1 MARPKKL
8 STGDMLQIVND
19 YYESCG
25 DAERL
30 KCSLLEEYAVSR
42 GFDVKAYD
50 FRRNVDVRRRIDEL
64 RDLALLPT
72 EAGSIAYKSLDIDAL
87 ISQARNREAL
97 KNSLLELDETWR
109 RIYDRAVALS
119 HKNDVL
125 VKEVQQIALDFEQQ
139 SRLVADLLEKVAALR
154 AENKNMLLENRY
166 LKKMIKSHL
175 YPAIANEILK
185 NENVL
190 AQVDTEVA
198 PTAMDVLTEPDVPLP
213 FSASVSADRQ
223 MLSREESI
231 LTRIEQQINGG

>member
-1 MARPKKL
+1 
-8 STGDMLQIVND
+8 MLQIVND

-50 FRRNVDVRRRIDEL
+50 FRRNAEVRRRIDEL

-72 EAGSIAYKSLDIDAL
+72 EAGSIAYKSLDVDAL
-87 ISQARNREAL
+87 IGKARNREAL
-97 KNSLLELDETWR
+97 KNSLIELDETWR
-109 RIYDRAVALS
+109 RIYGRAVALS
-119 HKNDVL
+119 HRNDAL
-125 VKEVQQIALDFEQQ
+125 VKEVQQNALDIELQN
-139 SRLVADLLEKVAALR
+139 RLVTDLSEKAAAMR

-166 LKKMIKSHL
+166 LKKMVKSYL
-175 YPAIANEILK
+175 YPAVANEILK

-190 AQVDTEVA
+190 EQSDTEVTQA
-198 PTAMDVLTEPDVPLP
+198 AMDMLTEPTAPLP
-213 FSASVSADRQ
+213 FPASVAEDRQ
-223 MLSREESI
+223 MLSREESL